1 MGMASITKDTPL
13 DQAWRVA
20 IERETTAYE
29 FYRQAVEVVAD
40 SSLKKLFEFLMK
52 EEKRHKDLLED
63 EFEKVFTKEM

>member
-1 MGMASITKDTPL
+1 MINITKDTPL

-29 FYRQAVEVVAD
+29 FYKQAVGAVTD

-52 EEKRHKDLLED
+52 EEKCHKDLLED
-63 EFEKVFTKEM
+63 EFEKFFAKEM

>member
-1 MGMASITKDTPL
+1 MASITKDTPL

-20 IERETTAYE
+20 IERETNAYE
-29 FYRQAVEVVAD
+29 FYKQAVEAVTD
-40 SSLKKLFEFLMK
+40 SALKKLFGFLMK